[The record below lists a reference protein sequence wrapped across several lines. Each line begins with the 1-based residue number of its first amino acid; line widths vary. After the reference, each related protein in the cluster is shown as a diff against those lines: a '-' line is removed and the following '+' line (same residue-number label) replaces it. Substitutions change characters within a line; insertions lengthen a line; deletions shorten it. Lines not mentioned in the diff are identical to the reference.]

1 MTDRYDAR
9 MPVVS
14 APAATQQALAR
25 VSVRDRLRAAS
36 GLGVVYGLLVV
47 VAGGYIAAFA
57 VTGFLRAIFPF
68 PLDGLEGGGLQE
80 VARIRA
86 GLPIYVQPTLD
97 YVPFIYGP
105 LYYYVSALVATVVR
119 SDLLA
124 LRLVSLLASLGSIGL
139 VAMLVKRET
148 GSWAMGAVGGGLL
161 AVCDPFVDGAMD
173 LGRVDALSVCLLLG
187 AILALRVTAL
197 DVTSTWRSSAVSGA
211 LLGLAMLTK
220 QAAAPVAVALLVVL
234 AVIRWRR
241 VLPWALAAAAT
252 FGVGLVLVSLQTWP
266 WPRFFLWELPRA
278 HQVTREFMTIFW
290 SDFVTHVPVAALVGP
305 LYLVGRALVGDRQRL
320 LFYGLLS
327 AGMFAMAWITRS
339 TVGAARNVELP
350 AYAATAVLFGL
361 GVHEALTQ
369 IGTSSERA
377 RLMRAYVG
385 AAMIGAFVFAIYNP
399 RPWVPLRSTIWA
411 DERLAGTLAE
421 LPGPIFAG
429 GYQGFVAGAAGAIAP
444 DLSAVNEMQGERV
457 RPGTPE
463 GEGWSNDF
471 VAELHAGRITYVI
484 VNPDDPVAS
493 VEVAILTKDYG
504 YINIGSL
511 FPDGDKYY
519 QWRTAGGSPKAEVW
533 ARPDLAKVKLPP
545 PTGGPD

>member
-1 MTDRYDAR
+1 

-14 APAATQQALAR
+14 APAASQPA
-25 VSVRDRLRAAS
+25 VPGISVRERLRATA
-36 GLGVVYGLLVV
+36 GLGVVYALLVV
-47 VAGGYIAAFA
+47 VAAGYIAAFA
-57 VTGFLRAIFPF
+57 ITGFLRAIFPF
-68 PLDGLEGGGLQE
+68 PLDGLEGGALQE

-86 GLPIYVQPTLD
+86 GLPIYVAPTLD

-105 LYYYVSALVATVVR
+105 LYYWAAALVAMVVR

-139 VAMLVKRET
+139 VATLVKRET
-148 GSWAMGAVGGGLL
+148 GSWAMGVVGGAML

-173 LGRVDALSVCLLLG
+173 LGRVDALSVFLLLA
-187 AILALRVTAL
+187 AILAARISAL
-197 DVTSTWRSSAVSGA
+197 DGTSTWRSSAASGV
-211 LLGLAMLTK
+211 LLGLALLTK
-220 QAAAPVAVALLVVL
+220 QSVAPVVL
-234 AVIRWRR
+234 ALVVVVALSRWRR
-241 VLPWALAAAAT
+241 APALVLATAVT
-252 FGVGLVLVSLQTWP
+252 FGLGLLLVSLPTWP
-266 WPRFFLWELPRA
+266 WSRFFLWELPRA
-278 HQVTREFMTIFW
+278 HQVTREFVTIFW

-305 LYLVGRALVGDRQRL
+305 LYLVGRALVGDRPRL
-320 LFYGLLS
+320 LFYVAVT

-350 AYAATAVLFGL
+350 AYAATALLFGL
-361 GVHEALTQ
+361 GVHEALAQ
-369 IGTSSERA
+369 IGTATERA

-385 AAMIGAFVFAIYNP
+385 AALIGAFVFLVYNP

-429 GYQGFVAGAAGAIAP
+429 GYQGFVGGAAAAIAP

-457 RPGTPE
+457 RPGTAE
-463 GEGWSNDF
+463 GERWSDDF
-471 VAELHAGRITYVI
+471 VSELHAGRITYVI

-504 YINIGSL
+504 YVNIGSL
-511 FPDGDKYY
+511 FPEGDKYW
-519 QWRTAGGSPKAEVW
+519 QWRTAGGSPKVEVW
-533 ARPDLAKVKLPP
+533 ARPDLAREKLPP
-545 PTGGPD
+545 PVGGPA